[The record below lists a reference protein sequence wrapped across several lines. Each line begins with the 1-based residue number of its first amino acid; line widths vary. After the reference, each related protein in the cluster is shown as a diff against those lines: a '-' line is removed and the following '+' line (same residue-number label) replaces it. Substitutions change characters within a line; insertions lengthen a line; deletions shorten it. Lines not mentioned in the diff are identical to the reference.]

1 MKKLIVNADDFGL
14 HPLINAGII
23 KGYKE
28 GFITSTSLMPSAP
41 CWQEAVKLAQE
52 NPQLGIGV
60 HLTLVGSVAPVLPA
74 AKVSSLLDEQG
85 LFLPDYVAFAKR
97 FYSGSVKRSEL
108 EAELRAQIERAL
120 EAKINITHIDSHQ
133 HTHVLPGINALVLK
147 LCNEYNIIR
156 VRIPREAYTFT
167 GGFHTGIGRM
177 IGRSGLS
184 FCAQLAA
191 QRADSLGL
199 HHPQHFFGML
209 AGGHLNAELVGNILR
224 QLPDGVSE
232 LMTHPGLDSV
242 ALGKIFPWQYHWQE
256 EMQAYLDS
264 GNKKLL
270 EQEHIQAAEREIWS
284 IADLPEESRA
294 EYLILRG
301 RIAAKKEQYENAILY
316 LQQAREAENLS
327 RLLRRELLL
336 ALERCYSETQ
346 QYKQAYECAAA
357 QREL

>member
-41 CWQEAVKLAQE
+41 CWQEAVQLAQE

-60 HLTLVGSVAPVLPA
+60 HLTLVGSVASVLPA
-74 AKVSSLLDEQG
+74 GKVSSLLDEQG

-97 FYSGSVKRSEL
+97 FYSGSIKSSEL

-156 VRIPREAYTFT
+156 VRIPKEGYFFT
-167 GGFHTGIGRM
+167 GGFQTGVGRL

-184 FCAQLAA
+184 FCADMAA
-191 QRADSLGL
+191 LRADSLGL
-199 HHPQHFFGML
+199 RHPQHFYGML
-209 AGGHLNAELVGNILR
+209 AGGHLNAQLIANILR
-224 QLPDGVSE
+224 QLPEGVSE
-232 LMTHPGLDSV
+232 IMTHPGLDSA
-242 ALGKIFPWQYHWQE
+242 ALGKAFSWQYHWRE
-256 EMQAYLDS
+256 ELDAYLDA
-264 GNKKLL
+264 GNKALL
-270 EQEHIQAAEREIWS
+270 KELGIEPVSFAA
-284 IADLPEESRA
+284 L
-294 EYLILRG
+294 
-301 RIAAKKEQYENAILY
+301 
-316 LQQAREAENLS
+316 
-327 RLLRRELLL
+327 
-336 ALERCYSETQ
+336 
-346 QYKQAYECAAA
+346 
-357 QREL
+357 